1 MKKSLAALLST
12 TVILSLCACGSNGS
26 GASAAASKSGSSA
39 ASASVSSQAAAASS
53 AASASA
59 VSPAGTAEAVTDT
72 SVTADETTAAFS
84 LASEDGTFS
93 ETNGVYTITSAGTFV
108 LTGRLDGQIVV
119 DAGDASEVILE
130 LKETTISYD
139 QDSPIKILSADKV
152 EISAK
157 SGTDNV
163 INDNRPEKTADDET
177 QGEGA
182 IFAKADLKMKGTGTL
197 VVNAGYS
204 NGIYTTKDLKI
215 QKLSLKS
222 TAVNCAL
229 RGDDSITMESGT
241 VVAISSKGDGLKT
254 DSTEVNKNGQTRGD
268 LEILG
273 GALTV
278 YAAGDGFQAA
288 HNFMMA
294 TGEEGTAP
302 AVTIFTGS
310 YSGYTAADA
319 DTASCKGIK
328 TQNEL
333 NISSGSLTISSYD
346 DGLHA
351 DYGEDFDDG
360 TSGTGTINISGG
372 TVTMGVYASD
382 TATAGGRMGPES
394 FGSQK
399 TAVGADAI
407 HSDNILNISG
417 GTIHIDSA
425 HEGLEANVINIS
437 GGETIVLA
445 NDDCV
450 NATKGSATPLIN
462 ITGGYLETSVPA
474 NGDVDGIDSNGLY
487 TQSGG
492 VVIARGPSGEM
503 AAAIDADGSVTV
515 SGGTLIILG
524 GGKVTAGEG
533 VSSYNNM
540 KLHEAGEHTVSIG
553 GTSYTFTN
561 AEGYAATA
569 CYSDTAVEG

>member
-12 TVILSLCACGSNGS
+12 TVILSFCACGSNGS

-53 AASASA
+53 AASA

-130 LKETTISYD
+130 LRETTISYD

-163 INDNRPEKTADDET
+163 INDNRPEKTSDDET

-222 TAVNCAL
+222 TTVNCAL

-254 DSTEVNKNGQTRGD
+254 DST
-268 LEILG
+268 
-273 GALTV
+273 
-278 YAAGDGFQAA
+278 
-288 HNFMMA
+288 
-294 TGEEGTAP
+294 
-302 AVTIFTGS
+302 
-310 YSGYTAADA
+310 
-319 DTASCKGIK
+319 
-328 TQNEL
+328 
-333 NISSGSLTISSYD
+333 
-346 DGLHA
+346 
-351 DYGEDFDDG
+351 
-360 TSGTGTINISGG
+360 
-372 TVTMGVYASD
+372 
-382 TATAGGRMGPES
+382 
-394 FGSQK
+394 
-399 TAVGADAI
+399 
-407 HSDNILNISG
+407 
-417 GTIHIDSA
+417 
-425 HEGLEANVINIS
+425 
-437 GGETIVLA
+437 
-445 NDDCV
+445 
-450 NATKGSATPLIN
+450 
-462 ITGGYLETSVPA
+462 
-474 NGDVDGIDSNGLY
+474 
-487 TQSGG
+487 
-492 VVIARGPSGEM
+492 
-503 AAAIDADGSVTV
+503 
-515 SGGTLIILG
+515 
-524 GGKVTAGEG
+524 
-533 VSSYNNM
+533 
-540 KLHEAGEHTVSIG
+540 
-553 GTSYTFTN
+553 
-561 AEGYAATA
+561 
-569 CYSDTAVEG
+569 

>member
-12 TVILSLCACGSNGS
+12 TVILSLCACGSSGQ
-26 GASAAASKSGSSA
+26 GASASASKAVSSA
-39 ASASVSSQAAAASS
+39 ASASSSS
-53 AASASA
+53 AASLS
-59 VSPAGTAEAVTDT
+59 SSTSSRTGTVGAVTDA

-93 ETNGVYTITSAGTFV
+93 ETNGIYTITSAGTFA

-119 DAGDASEVILE
+119 DAGDSSEVILE

-139 QDSPIKILSADKV
+139 KDSPIKILSADKV

-182 IFAKADLKMKGTGTL
+182 ISAKADLKIKGTGTL
-197 VVNAGYS
+197 VVNASYS
-204 NGIYTTKDLKI
+204 NGIYTAKDLKI
-215 QKLSLKS
+215 QKLSLKAN
-222 TAVNCAL
+222 AVGCAL

-241 VVAISSKGDGLKT
+241 IVAISSKGDGLKT
-254 DSTEVNKNGQTRGD
+254 DSTDVNKSGETRGD
-268 LEILG
+268 IDILG
-273 GALTV
+273 GTLTV

-288 HNFMMA
+288 HNFTMA
-294 TGEEGTAP
+294 AGEEGTAP
-302 AVTIFTGS
+302 AITVFTGS
-310 YSGYTAADA
+310 YSGYTASDA
-319 DTASCKGIK
+319 DTSSYKGIK

-333 NISSGSLTISSYD
+333 TISSGSLTISSYD

-351 DYGEDFDDG
+351 DYGEAFDDG
-360 TSGTGTINISGG
+360 TSGTGTISISGG
-372 TVTMGVYASD
+372 TVTMGVYAAD
-382 TATAGGRMGPES
+382 TATAGGQMGPES
-394 FGSQK
+394 FEGQK
-399 TAVGADAI
+399 TAIGADAI

-437 GGETIVLA
+437 GGETIVQA

-492 VVIARGPSGEM
+492 IVIARGPAGEM
-503 AAAIDADGSVTV
+503 AAAIDADDSVTV
-515 SGGTLIILG
+515 SGGTLIVLG

-533 VSSYNNM
+533 VTSYNNM
-540 KLHEAGEHTVSIG
+540 TLHEAGEHTVRIG
-553 GTSYTFTN
+553 GTSCTFTN

-569 CYSDTAVEG
+569 CYSDAAVEG